1 MKKTIRIKTILPY
14 QTNLV
19 WQALTD
25 SKWLSMWFMENDIEP
40 KPGFEFQFKMAPQK
54 GWDGIT
60 HCKIINVEPLQHISY
75 TYKGEATGEKA
86 LACAGINS
94 EQADKAGKGLFTKL
108 DTILNFKLMPTC
120 GGTILFME
128 QSGYTGFLQVIVSY
142 IMKMGWKKQLNKKL
156 PLVLEKM
163 EKNRVVVLREEV

>member
-1 MKKTIRIKTILPY
+1 
-14 QTNLV
+14 
-19 WQALTD
+19 
-25 SKWLSMWFMENDIEP
+25 
-40 KPGFEFQFKMAPQK
+40 MAPQK

-86 LACAGINS
+86 LACAGIHS

-108 DTILNFKLMPTC
+108 DTILIFKLMPTC

-128 QSGYTGFLQVIVSY
+128 QSGYAGFMQLLVSY
-142 IMKMGWKKQLNKKL
+142 IMKMGWKKQLKKKL
-156 PLVLEKM
+156 PLVLAKM
-163 EKNRVVVLREEV
+163 EKDKVMV